1 MAKKINIEPL
11 GARVLV
17 LPLEGESQ
25 TPGGV
30 LLPETAKE
38 KPQQG
43 VVVAAGPG
51 ARKESG
57 ERIAMDVKVDDTVLY
72 ARYAGTSIKLDG
84 QEYLILKETDIL
96 AIVENGKKK

>member
-1 MAKKINIEPL
+1 MATKIEPL

-25 TPGGV
+25 SPGGV

-43 VVVAAGPG
+43 TIEAVGDEEEMMTDLKVGDLVLFPKYTGTEIKIEGKTYLLMNEDDVLA
-51 ARKESG
+51 
-57 ERIAMDVKVDDTVLY
+57 RIA
-72 ARYAGTSIKLDG
+72 
-84 QEYLILKETDIL
+84 Q
-96 AIVENGKKK
+96 

>member
-1 MAKKINIEPL
+1 MAKKLNIEPL

-43 VVVAAGPG
+43 
-51 ARKESG
+51 
-57 ERIAMDVKVDDTVLY
+57 TVE
-72 ARYAGTSIKLDG
+72 AIGDPD
-84 QEYLILKETDIL
+84 EMETDLKVGDRVLFPKYTGTEIKFEGNTYLLMNEDDVL
-96 AIVENGKKK
+96 ARIK

>member
-1 MAKKINIEPL
+1 MSKKINIEPL

-25 TPGGV
+25 SPGGV

-43 VVVAAGPG
+43 TIEAIGDPD
-51 ARKESG
+51 E
-57 ERIAMDVKVDDTVLY
+57 M
-72 ARYAGTSIKLDG
+72 
-84 QEYLILKETDIL
+84 ETDLKVGDRVLFPKYTGTEIKFEGKTYLLMNEDDVL
-96 AIVENGKKK
+96 ARIK

>member
-25 TPGGV
+25 SPGGV

-43 VVVAAGPG
+43 TIEATGDSEEMVTDLKVGDRVLFPKYTGTEIKYEG
-51 ARKESG
+51 KTYLLMNEDDVLAR
-57 ERIAMDVKVDDTVLY
+57 
-72 ARYAGTSIKLDG
+72 IK
-84 QEYLILKETDIL
+84 
-96 AIVENGKKK
+96 

>member
-43 VVVAAGPG
+43 
-51 ARKESG
+51 
-57 ERIAMDVKVDDTVLY
+57 TVE
-72 ARYAGTSIKLDG
+72 AIGDP
-84 QEYLILKETDIL
+84 EEMETDLKVGDRVLFPKYTGTEIKFEGKTYLLMNEDDVL
-96 AIVENGKKK
+96 ARIK